1 MPKQLIFVIIK
12 LQGFLKLMH
21 NQVIAGDPLVSQI
34 VDEMDRIK
42 QDPGRRRLFMKYEL
56 DLMDARNEGM
66 EKGLA
71 EGKAHQQAED
81 IKLTAKLLHNLGIAK
96 SEILSSLS
104 DTYQLSSGEAKHY
117 LKMVE

>member
-1 MPKQLIFVIIK
+1 
-12 LQGFLKLMH
+12 MH

-42 QDPGRRRLFMKYEL
+42 QDPGRRRFFMKYEL

-71 EGKAHQQAED
+71 EGKTHQQAED
-81 IKLTAKLLHNLGIAK
+81 IKATA
-96 SEILSSLS
+96 
-104 DTYQLSSGEAKHY
+104 
-117 LKMVE
+117 